1 MTPEQIAYGTKMAE
15 AVTCACAI
23 ARGDDV
29 GPDEDVRGAVRTL
42 FGPEVVAKIDA
53 RIDSGALAAEIENP
67 LAMARR

>member
-1 MTPEQIAYGTKMAE
+1 MTPEQIAYGTKIAE
-15 AVTCACAI
+15 AALCFCAI

-53 RIDSGALAAEIENP
+53 RIDSGALAAEIQNP